1 MKKFESKS
9 IKNIRSNSNLISF
22 KPIGIKMLS
31 VMILLMMVLSLAS
44 CGSKNGENGQVR
56 VYCFG
61 DYIDPTL
68 VGEFEKQTGIKVVMD
83 TFDTNEEMYPVV
95 ANKSV
100 VYDVICCSD
109 YMIEKLISEGLL
121 YDFGKDGA
129 TPLKELENYGN
140 LDAKYL
146 KIAEDCDP
154 GNKFAVPHTYG
165 TLGIMYNTENIE
177 EGEIKS
183 WKDLWK
189 EDYSQQIVMPDSMR
203 DTFAIALK
211 AKGYSINTTTESELA
226 EATKYLEEQK
236 PLVYTYAND
245 SARDLAIG
253 NSADVVVV
261 WNGEVLYS
269 QEENEN
275 LEFVIPEEG
284 TEEFMDLWAVPEYAE
299 NVENARKWIDFM
311 LSEEAAL
318 ANFDYLTYSIPN
330 KAVIDEVSSDEKMMG
345 YLFPEDS
352 VLSKC
357 ETLKSLGGENDDLY
371 SKYWKEFKAE

>member
-1 MKKFESKS
+1 MRRTKR
-9 IKNIRSNSNLISF
+9 IVALIA
-22 KPIGIKMLS
+22 
-31 VMILLMMVLSLAS
+31 VLLMATMLLAG
-44 CGSKNGENGQVR
+44 CGSKSSENGEVR

-61 DYIDPTL
+61 DYIDPEL
-68 VGEFEKQTGIKVVMD
+68 VGQFESATGIKVVMD
-83 TFDTNEEMYPVV
+83 TFDTNEEMYPVIS
-95 ANKSV
+95 NRSV
-100 VYDVICCSD
+100 DYDVICCSD
-109 YMIEKLISEGLL
+109 YMIEKLISENLL
-121 YDFGKDGA
+121 YDFSAGSAG
-129 TPLKELENYGN
+129 PLSDMENYGN
-140 LDAKYL
+140 LDEKYL
-146 KIAEDCDP
+146 AIAEACDP

-165 TLGIMYNTENIE
+165 TLGILYNTENVA

-183 WKDLWK
+183 WNDLWNEK
-189 EDYSQQIVMPDSMR
+189 YSQQIVMPDSMR

-211 AKGYSINTTTESELA
+211 AKGYSINTTNEAEIQ

-284 TEEFMDLWAVPEYAE
+284 TEEFMDLWAVPAYAE
-299 NVENARKWIDFM
+299 NVENAKAWINFM
-311 LSEEAAL
+311 LSEDAAL

-330 KAVIDEVSSDEKMMG
+330 KAVIDGVSGDAKMMG
-345 YLFPEDS
+345 YLFPDES

-357 ETLKSLGGENDDLY
+357 ETLKSLGSENDDVY